1 MRHEPTNMNNQK
13 RRGMTIVF
21 VVVLIPVLLGAAALT
36 IDVGL
41 LVNTKT
47 DLQIA
52 ADAAALA
59 GVSALS
65 TDEMMRVR
73 MREDD
78 PSAMVAVT
86 RMAER
91 LAARF
96 SSYNPSLGTETT
108 YIDPKDITVGW
119 IDLESGTSPIVTD
132 VPPSQFNAVQTIVR
146 RTHKSRN
153 GPVELLFA
161 RIFGIATGDVTAT
174 ATAVFDDRVAG
185 LPPSNGPTIWP
196 FSINETVFLDS
207 FKNGGD
213 QFGYDDVTDSVSGF
227 GDGINEI
234 HLFPNKSAPGNF
246 GTLNF
251 GGSGSSSELV
261 EQIDYGLTPED
272 IEAATGSTELN
283 FLDDEGDH
291 ITYEIFGNTG
301 ISATMEDNLQRHIG
315 KLIGFFVHTDVDFN
329 GSNAIYTLERMVFGR
344 LMSAE
349 LTGGEKGIWIQP
361 VTIVD
366 QGANTT
372 ADTPSSNGMI
382 GHIMLAR

>member
-1 MRHEPTNMNNQK
+1 MRHVSMKENNRK
-13 RRGMTIVF
+13 RRGITMVF

-59 GVSALS
+59 GVAALS

-78 PSAMVAVT
+78 PSAMAAVT

-108 YIDPKDITVGW
+108 YIDPHDITVGW
-119 IDLESGTSPIVTD
+119 IDLKSGTSPIRTD

-185 LPPSNGPTIWP
+185 LPPASGPTIWP
-196 FSINETVFLDS
+196 LSINESVFLDS
-207 FKNGGD
+207 FKNGD
-213 QFGYDDVTDSVSGF
+213 DNFGYDDVTDSVSGF

-234 HLFPNKSAPGNF
+234 HLFPDKSAPGNF
-246 GTLNF
+246 GALNF
-251 GGSGSSSELV
+251 GGSGSASELV

-272 IEAATGSTELN
+272 IEASTGSTELS
-283 FLDDEGDH
+283 FLDDEGAH
-291 ITYEIFGNTG
+291 LSYEIYGNTG
-301 ISATMEDNLQRHIG
+301 INATMEDNLRYHIG
-315 KLIGFFVHTDVDFN
+315 ELIGFFIHSEVNFN

-349 LTGGEKGIWIQP
+349 LSGGEKGVWLQP

-372 ADTPSSNGMI
+372 ENTPSSNGLI

>member
-78 PSAMVAVT
+78 PSAMGAVT

-91 LAARF
+91 LAAEF

-251 GGSGSSSELV
+251 GGTGSSSELV
-261 EQIDYGLTPED
+261 EQIDYGLTTED

>member
-1 MRHEPTNMNNQK
+1 MRHVSMKENDRK
-13 RRGMTIVF
+13 RRGITMVF

-78 PSAMVAVT
+78 PSALAAVT

-174 ATAVFDDRVAG
+174 ATAVFDDRTAG
-185 LPPSNGPTIWP
+185 LSSSNGPTVWP
-196 FSINETVFLDS
+196 FSINETVFRDS

-234 HLFPNKSAPGNF
+234 HLFPNKTAPGNF

-291 ITYEIFGNTG
+291 ITYDIFGNTG
-301 ISATMEDNLQRHIG
+301 ISATMEVNLQRHIG

-361 VTIVD
+361 VSIVD

>member
-1 MRHEPTNMNNQK
+1 MRHRPMNMNNQR
-13 RRGMTIVF
+13 RRGITMVF
-21 VVVLIPVLLGAAALT
+21 VVILIPVLLGAAALT

-59 GVSALS
+59 AVSALS

-78 PSAMVAVT
+78 RSALVAVT

-91 LAARF
+91 LAGTF
-96 SSYNPSLGTETT
+96 SSYNASLGTKTT

-119 IDLESGTSPIVTD
+119 IDLKSGTSPIRTD
-132 VPPSQFNAVQTIVR
+132 VPASQFNAVQTIVR

-161 RIFGIATGDVTAT
+161 RIFGISTGDITAT

-185 LPPSNGPTIWP
+185 LPPSNGPTVWP
-196 FSINETVFLDS
+196 FSINETVFLDN
-207 FKNGGD
+207 FKNGDD

-234 HLFPNKSAPGNF
+234 HLFPDKSAPGNF
-246 GTLNF
+246 GALNF
-251 GGSGSSSELV
+251 GGNGSASELV
-261 EQIDYGLTPED
+261 KQIDYGLTAED
-272 IEAATGSTELN
+272 IEAATGSTELT
-283 FLDDEGDH
+283 FLDDEGKH
-291 ITYEIFGNTG
+291 LSYEIFGNTG
-301 ISATMEDNLQRHIG
+301 ISATMESNLQRHIG
-315 KLIGFFVHTDVDFN
+315 ELIGFFVHSDVDYN
-329 GSNAIYTLERMVFGR
+329 GSNAVYTLERMVFGR

-349 LTGGEKGIWIQP
+349 LSGGEKGVWLQP

-366 QGANTT
+366 QGTNTT
-372 ADTPSSNGMI
+372 ENTPSSNGMI

>member
-1 MRHEPTNMNNQK
+1 MRHVSMKENDRK
-13 RRGMTIVF
+13 RRGITMVF

-78 PSAMVAVT
+78 PSALAAVT

-185 LPPSNGPTIWP
+185 LPPSTGPTIWP
-196 FSINETVFLDS
+196 FSINETVFRDS

-234 HLFPNKSAPGNF
+234 HLFPNKTAPGNF

-261 EQIDYGLTPED
+261 EQIDYGLTPEN

-291 ITYEIFGNTG
+291 ITYDIFGNTG
-301 ISATMEDNLQRHIG
+301 ISATMEVNLQRHIG

-361 VTIVD
+361 VSIVD

>member
-1 MRHEPTNMNNQK
+1 MRHEPMNMNKQK
-13 RRGMTIVF
+13 RRGATMVF

-36 IDVGL
+36 VDVGL

-59 GVSALS
+59 GVAALS

-78 PSAMVAVT
+78 PSAMAAVT

-96 SSYNPSLGTETT
+96 SSYNPSLATETT

-119 IDLESGTSPIVTD
+119 IDLESGTSPIRTD

-146 RTHKSRN
+146 RTKKSRN

-161 RIFGIATGDVTAT
+161 RVLGFATGDVTAT
-174 ATAVFDDRVAG
+174 ATAVFDDRTAG
-185 LPPSNGPTIWP
+185 LSPSNGPTVWP
-196 FSINETVFLDS
+196 FSINEIVFRDS
-207 FKNGGD
+207 FKNGDD

-234 HLFPNKSAPGNF
+234 HLFPNKSVPGNF

-261 EQIDYGLTPED
+261 EQIDYGLTSED

-291 ITYEIFGNTG
+291 ISYDLFGNTG

-315 KLIGFFVHTDVDFN
+315 ELIGFFVHTDVNFN

-349 LTGGEKGIWIQP
+349 LTGGEKGIWLQP
-361 VTIVD
+361 VSIVD

-372 ADTPSSNGMI
+372 ENTPSSNGMI

>member
-1 MRHEPTNMNNQK
+1 MRHVSMKENDRK
-13 RRGMTIVF
+13 RRGITMVF

-78 PSAMVAVT
+78 PSALAAVT

-185 LPPSNGPTIWP
+185 LSSSNGPTIWP
-196 FSINETVFLDS
+196 FSINETVFRDS

-234 HLFPNKSAPGNF
+234 HLFPNKTAPGNF

-272 IEAATGSTELN
+272 IEAAIGSTELN

-291 ITYEIFGNTG
+291 ITYDIFGNTG
-301 ISATMEDNLQRHIG
+301 ISATMEVNLQRYIG

-361 VTIVD
+361 VSIVD

>member
-1 MRHEPTNMNNQK
+1 M
-13 RRGMTIVF
+13 
-21 VVVLIPVLLGAAALT
+21 
-36 IDVGL
+36 
-41 LVNTKT
+41 VNTKT

-78 PSAMVAVT
+78 PSTMVAVT

-161 RIFGIATGDVTAT
+161 RIFGFTTGEVPAT

-291 ITYEIFGNTG
+291 ITYDIFGNTG

-315 KLIGFFVHTDVDFN
+315 ELIGFFVHTDVDFN

-344 LMSAE
+344 LMKAE